1 MKDFLGQE
9 IAIGDLGVCVV
20 SNSTSSWLQVVE
32 VVGMTPQFLKIEY
45 RPHANWSQERKA
57 PHLFIKCRPEDI
69 MVALLR
75 GGK

>member
-9 IAIGDLGVCVV
+9 IAIGDLGVCIVG
-20 SNSTSSWLQVVE
+20 NRTSRFQVVE

-45 RPHANWSQERKA
+45 RPHAIWSQERKA